1 MYGFA
6 NFATLGSGLLAAEGS
21 QLEWKAL
28 VDAMTAQFTVANIVN
43 VLALTITACIGLV
56 FAWWGMRKTVRMV
69 MSAFKKGRLRI

>member
-1 MYGFA
+1 MYGVA
-6 NFATLGSGLLAAEGS
+6 NFATLGTGLLAAEGS
-21 QLEWKAL
+21 LEWQGI